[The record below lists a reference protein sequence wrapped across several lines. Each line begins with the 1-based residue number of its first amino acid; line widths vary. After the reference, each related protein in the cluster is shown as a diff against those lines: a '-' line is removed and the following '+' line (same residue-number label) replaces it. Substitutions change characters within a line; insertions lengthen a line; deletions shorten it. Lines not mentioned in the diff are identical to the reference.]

1 MKTFIRLLPIL
12 FLVACSKP
20 AYPVSLQWDPNLD
33 ADLVTSYKV
42 YRVKGN
48 SASVVTIITAPAT
61 TANVDNYL
69 SGNRTVF
76 YVTAVNASGEGPAS
90 SKVTVQTH

>member
-1 MKTFIRLLPIL
+1 MKKLLILLPLL
-12 FLVACSKP
+12 FLLSCSKTT
-20 AYPVSLQWDPNLD
+20 AVSLTWDPNPAGD
-33 ADLVTSYKV
+33 FVTSYKV

-48 SASVVTIITAPAT
+48 NATLVTTVTAPPAT
-61 TANVDNYL
+61 IDNYL

-76 YVTAVNASGEGPAS
+76 YVTAVNIAGESNPS

>member
-1 MKTFIRLLPIL
+1 MTTLIRLLSIL
-12 FLVACSKP
+12 FLAACSKS
-20 AYPVSLQWDPNLD
+20 AYPVSLQWDANPD
-33 ADLVTSYKV
+33 TDIVTSYKV

-48 SASVVTIITAPAT
+48 NSTLVTTVAAPTT

-76 YVTAVNASGEGPAS
+76 QVTAVSAGGESPAS